1 MSRGLHE
8 FGNTLFDVLSDKG
21 STEFLFRPEVRS

>member
-1 MSRGLHE
+1 MIRLLHE
-8 FGNTLFDVLSDKG
+8 FGNTLKVMLSERE